1 MTAPPIVTHFSLSQV
16 NFLVYRYLQESGFSH
31 AAFVFGVESHIAQS
45 NINGALVP
53 PAALLSIIQK
63 GLQFTEAEISIG
75 EDGTERQI
83 ESLSLIDAVMPDVV
97 VTRQKELAARTA
109 QAAQET
115 KADVVME
122 ETNKAA
128 EDNTTAGPTSSHQNQ
143 STTPAPQ
150 GQPMPVTNSNVI
162 QESINT
168 NIEIPA
174 SRATILRGH
183 ESEVFICA
191 WNPASD
197 LLASGS
203 GDSTARIWNM
213 SESTQT
219 AQQLV
224 LRHCIQKGLAIEL
237 IVRSINLILLCHVL
251 IGEPKC
257 PRIKT

>member
-1 MTAPPIVTHFSLSQV
+1 M
-16 NFLVYRYLQESGFSH
+16 VYRYLQESGFSH
-31 AAFVFGVESHIAQS
+31 SAFVFGVESHIAQS

-97 VTRQKELAARTA
+97 VTRQKELAAR
-109 QAAQET
+109 AAQSADT
-115 KADVVME
+115 KTDVVMDE
-122 ETNKAA
+122 PNKGS
-128 EDNTTAGPTSSHQNQ
+128 EDSTTAGPTPVTN
-143 STTPAPQ
+143 TTTTSAPSA
-150 GQPMPVTNSNVI
+150 QPLPVTNSNVI
-162 QESINT
+162 QESINA
-168 NIEIPA
+168 NIEIPP

-224 LRHCIQKGLAIEL
+224 LRHCIQKGLVRRVLEVGL
-237 IVRSINLILLCHVL
+237 ISSSLVILQRNRSAV
-251 IGEPKC
+251 E
-257 PRIKT
+257 

>member
-1 MTAPPIVTHFSLSQV
+1 MSFSSDEV

-31 AAFVFGVESHIAQS
+31 SAFTFGVESHIAQS

-75 EDGTERQI
+75 EDGIERQI
-83 ESLSLIDAVMPDVV
+83 DSLSLIDAVMPDVV
-97 VTRQKELAARTA
+97 STRQRELSQR
-109 QAAQET
+109 AAQSAD
-115 KADVVME
+115 KNDVVM
-122 ETNKAA
+122 A
-128 EDNTTAGPTSSHQNQ
+128 EDNTTKANDDSNVNNTANASMGGSQAM
-143 STTPAPQ
+143 TTANSMQ
-150 GQPMPVTNSNVI
+150 DSTNSA
-162 QESINT
+162 
-168 NIEIPA
+168 IEIPA
-174 SRATILRGH
+174 SKATVLRGH

-224 LRHCIQKGLAIEL
+224 LRHCIQK
-237 IVRSINLILLCHVL
+237 
-251 IGEPKC
+251 
-257 PRIKT
+257 

>member
-1 MTAPPIVTHFSLSQV
+1 
-16 NFLVYRYLQESGFSH
+16 LVYRYLQESGFSH
-31 AAFVFGVESHIAQS
+31 SAFTFGVESHIAQS

-75 EDGTERQI
+75 EDGIERQI
-83 ESLSLIDAVMPDVV
+83 DSLSLIDAVMPDVV
-97 VTRQKELAARTA
+97 STRQRELSQR
-109 QAAQET
+109 AAQSAD
-115 KADVVME
+115 KNDVVM
-122 ETNKAA
+122 A
-128 EDNTTAGPTSSHQNQ
+128 EDNTTKANDDSNVNNTANASIGGSQAM
-143 STTPAPQ
+143 TTANSMQ
-150 GQPMPVTNSNVI
+150 DSTNSA
-162 QESINT
+162 
-168 NIEIPA
+168 IEIPA
-174 SRATILRGH
+174 SKATVLRGH

-224 LRHCIQKGLAIEL
+224 LRHCIQKGFEYKTIDFEIFVNEM
-237 IVRSINLILLCHVL
+237 IVWFQWYRSSVQ
-251 IGEPKC
+251 
-257 PRIKT
+257 